1 MAVLVTKIGNT
12 GKAQVVNEFSPGLV
26 ASDMPAGHPEKA
38 LQLVIENVV
47 SNIRRHT

>member
-12 GKAQVVNEFSPGLV
+12 GKAQVVNDFSPGLE
-26 ASDMPAGHPEKA
+26 SDMPAGHPEKA

-47 SNIRRHT
+47 SNIRRDM